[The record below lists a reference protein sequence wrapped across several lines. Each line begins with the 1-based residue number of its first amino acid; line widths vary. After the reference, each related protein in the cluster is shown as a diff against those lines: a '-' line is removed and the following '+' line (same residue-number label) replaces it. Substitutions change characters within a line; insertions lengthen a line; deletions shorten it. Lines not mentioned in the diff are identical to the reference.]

1 MYKNYYDLVGVG
13 FGPAGIA
20 LETAIRDYEEDNG
33 KKTYERVFLEKN
45 SNSAWM
51 DEMLLPGTDIQH
63 HFLRDFATPR
73 NPRSQYT
80 FSNYLFEKGR
90 LFSFGLLGRPS
101 RTEWSDYVQWVAK
114 KIDDSSRY
122 NEEVKLVEP
131 LITEDY
137 VEGLRVHTTN
147 SLNNKKNIYHT
158 KSLILNSGRK
168 SYIPSL
174 FKDELSGR
182 LFHASKFKSS
192 IKNISSHENPTFTV
206 LGSGQNSV
214 EIILYLANK
223 FPNSKI
229 NSVIR
234 HTGFRLYELGHF
246 TNEVFFPEFTNYF
259 YSLEQE
265 DRDKLFK
272 QIKHTNYSAVD
283 DDVSESL
290 YWKMYEDS
298 IRGDEQIKLYRCK
311 EIIDFSRHKGNYLLK
326 TRDIYSKEEGL
337 INTDYI
343 ILCTGFY
350 EQEYPE
356 ILQPMKEYLNFNKDN
371 SLQVSKD
378 YKVSTKSNVK
388 ANIYLN
394 GLTERTHGIGD
405 AASFTMMATK
415 AQRILDSINSNNSIK
430 EGDYLERTVLR

>member
-1 MYKNYYDLVGVG
+1 MYRNYYDLIGVG

-20 LETAIRDYEEDNG
+20 LETAIRDAEENSG
-33 KKTYERVFLEKN
+33 EEVYKRVFLEKN
-45 SNSAWM
+45 SDSAWLP
-51 DEMLLPGTDIQH
+51 EMLLPGTDIQH

-80 FSNYLFEKGR
+80 FSNYLFEKER
-90 LFSFGLLGRPS
+90 LFTFGLLGRPS
-101 RTEWSDYVQWVAK
+101 RTEWSDYVQWVCM
-114 KIDDSSRY
+114 KIDNKAQF

-131 LITEDY
+131 IVVENY
-137 VEGLRVHTTN
+137 VEGLKVHTIN
-147 SLNNKKNIYHT
+147 NLNNKKNIYQT

-168 SYIPSL
+168 PFIPSL
-174 FKDELSGR
+174 FKNKQGDKV
-182 LFHASKFKSS
+182 FHASKFKSS
-192 IKNISSHENPTFTV
+192 IQNISSDNNLTFTV
-206 LGSGQNSV
+206 IGSGQNSV

-246 TNEVFFPEFTNYF
+246 TNEVFFPDFTNYF
-259 YSLEQE
+259 YSLTQK
-265 DRDKLFK
+265 DRDKLFE

-290 YWKMYEDS
+290 YWKMYEDK
-298 IRGDEQIKLYRCK
+298 IRGEEQIELHRCK
-311 EIIDFSRHKGNYLLK
+311 EIIDLSGHKGNYLLNIK
-326 TRDIYSKEEGL
+326 DIYNKEESY
-337 INTDYI
+337 IHTDYI
-343 ILCTGFY
+343 ILCTGFF
-350 EQEYPE
+350 EEEYPE
-356 ILQPMKEYLNFNKDN
+356 ILQPMKEHLNYNKDN
-371 SLQVSKD
+371 SIQVSKD
-378 YKVSTKSNVK
+378 YKVNTKSNVR

-415 AQRILDSINSNNSIK
+415 AQRILDSINKNTLIK
-430 EGDYLERTVLR
+430 EGDLF

>member
-1 MYKNYYDLVGVG
+1 MYEKYYDVVGAG

-20 LETAIRDYEEDNG
+20 LETAIRDSEETSNERIY
-33 KKTYERVFLEKN
+33 KRVFLEKN
-45 SNSAWM
+45 NNSAWLP
-51 DEMLLPGTDIQH
+51 EMLLPGTDIQH

-114 KIDDSSRY
+114 KIDDKAQY

-131 LITEDY
+131 IIVDEN
-137 VEGLRVHTTN
+137 VEGLKVHTKN
-147 SLNNKKNIYHT
+147 NINNKENVYHT
-158 KSLILNSGRK
+158 KNLVLNSGRK
-168 SYIPSL
+168 PFVPSL
-174 FKDELSGR
+174 FKGQIGDKV
-182 LFHASKFKSS
+182 FHASKFISS
-192 IKNISSHENPTFTV
+192 IKNINNDDNPTFTV
-206 LGSGQNSV
+206 IGSGQNSV
-214 EIILYLANK
+214 EIMLYLANK

-229 NSVIR
+229 NSVVR

-246 TNEVFFPEFTNYF
+246 TNEVFFPDFTNYF
-259 YSLEQE
+259 YSLTQE
-265 DRDKLFK
+265 DRDKLFE

-283 DDVSESL
+283 EDVSEAL
-290 YWKMYEDS
+290 YWKIYEDK
-298 IRGDEQIKLYRCK
+298 IRGKEQIKLYRCK
-311 EIIDFSRHKGNYLLK
+311 ELFDISKHRDNYLLNF
-326 TRDIYSKEEGL
+326 TDIYNKEDGS

-343 ILCTGFY
+343 ILCTGFF
-350 EQEYPE
+350 EEKYPE
-356 ILQPMKEYLNFNKDN
+356 VLKPMKEFINYNEENN
-371 SLQVSKD
+371 IQVFQD
-378 YKVSTKSNVK
+378 YKINTKSNVK

-415 AQRILDSINSNNSIK
+415 AQRILDSIDNNK
-430 EGDYLERTVLR
+430 FVKKGVLS